1 MKLVTYRTP
10 DGPAA
15 VGVLTDAGVLP
26 TGQSDLLDVIRSGTL
41 PEPVGGPVPDARLL
55 APIPRPGKL
64 LFCGVNYSSHKDEN
78 PAAVFPDEPFFFSKL
93 PSSVIGPDQPI
104 RIPEPHSQ
112 VDYEVELAVVIGR
125 EGRGIA
131 RSDALDHVFG
141 YTVVNDVSGRD
152 VQFKDNQITL
162 GKGFD
167 TFSPMGPCVLTA
179 DEVPDPARLFVASH
193 VNGEQRQGEPAANM
207 RTGVPE
213 LLEFVS
219 RHITLEP
226 GDIVTTGTPAGVGAF
241 RTPPL
246 YLAPG
251 DTVSVEVDA
260 IGRLT
265 NPVVAGWS

>member
-1 MKLVTYRTP
+1 MKLVTYRTG
-10 DGPAA
+10 DGPSA
-15 VGVLTDAGVLP
+15 VGILTDSGVLP
-26 TGQSDLLDVIRSGTL
+26 TGHTDLVEVIRSGAKV
-41 PEPVGGPVPDARLL
+41 EPTGEAIADATLL
-55 APIPRPGKL
+55 APVPRPGKL
-64 LFCGVNYSSHKDEN
+64 LFCGVNYASHKEEN
-78 PAAVFPDEPFFFSKL
+78 PGAVLPDEPFFFAKL
-93 PSSVIGPDQPI
+93 PTAVVGPDQPI
-104 RIPEPHSQ
+104 RLPAPESE
-112 VDYEVELAVVIGR
+112 VDYEVELAVVIGK

-131 RSDALDHVFG
+131 AADALDHVFG

-152 VQFKDNQITL
+152 VQFRDNQITL

-179 DEVPDPARLFVASH
+179 DEVPDPAALHVASH

-207 RTGVPE
+207 RFPVPALIE
-213 LLEFVS
+213 YVS

-241 RTPPL
+241 RNPPA
-246 YLAPG
+246 YLVPG

-265 NPVVAGWS
+265 NPVVAGWA

>member
-1 MKLVTYRTP
+1 MRLVTYRTGDQAP
-10 DGPAA
+10 A
-15 VGVLTDAGVLP
+15 VGILTDAGVLP
-26 TGQSDLLDVIRSGTL
+26 TGHADLIQVIRSGAL
-41 PEPVGGPVPDARLL
+41 PAPTGAPIPGARLL
-55 APIPRPGKL
+55 APVPRPGKL
-64 LFCGVNYSSHKDEN
+64 LFCGVNYASHKEEN
-78 PAAVFPDEPFFFSKL
+78 PDAVLPDEPFFFSKL
-93 PSSVIGPDQPI
+93 PTAVVGPDEPI
-104 RIPEPHSQ
+104 ILPAPHSQ
-112 VDYEVELAVVIGR
+112 VDYEVELALVIGKQ
-125 EGRGIA
+125 GKAIA
-131 RSDALDHVFG
+131 AADALDHVFG

-152 VQFKDNQITL
+152 VQFKDAQITL

-179 DEVPDPARLFVASH
+179 DEVPDPGALYVASH
-193 VNGEQRQGEPAANM
+193 VNGEQRQGETTATM
-207 RTGVPE
+207 RFPVPV

-241 RTPPL
+241 RRPPL

-260 IGRLT
+260 IGRLS